1 MGVTL
6 ITNKRSRSESINESC
21 WNEHWW
27 TCCLLLFQEQQVCQ
41 VISTWLLSPVSSSF
55 LTVIFQTT
63 ATKEMRLFNW
73 TLNRKG
79 FSILASPMNDTHN
92 VLPILSD
99 SPLMRT
105 FSALIYTL
113 SSIANGKR
121 FGDTMYRTVLCWPS
135 NKQNGSLLGHNSLLM
150 GVHPSAVVGVERHFH
165 RASARIHRADWKQED
180 PCRSKRNHGKARKE
194 KES

>member
-1 MGVTL
+1 
-6 ITNKRSRSESINESC
+6 
-21 WNEHWW
+21 
-27 TCCLLLFQEQQVCQ
+27 
-41 VISTWLLSPVSSSF
+41 
-55 LTVIFQTT
+55 
-63 ATKEMRLFNW
+63 
-73 TLNRKG
+73 
-79 FSILASPMNDTHN
+79 
-92 VLPILSD
+92 
-99 SPLMRT
+99 MRT

-194 KES
+194 KESWITRAICECWLIDRWIQYENKPIRIPPPPFFFFFRSTTEYLSAWYPDIFLRHNPFVE